1 MAFRRPGETHKK
13 GAFMNKFPVGSEWVK
28 VDLHLHTPSSF
39 DYKNKSITDD
49 DIINKLNENDVKL
62 AVITDHHRI
71 DIKRIENLQSLGNK
85 KGITIL
91 PGIELRSELGGSES
105 IHFIGIFSD
114 QIKLDDINTELQAKL
129 NIKDSDISE
138 KGDQI
143 IYCTL
148 KDASHLIHD
157 LGGIISIHAGD
168 KKNSIENITNALP
181 YKMAQKGDIAELI
194 DIFEMGKR
202 EDELDYKKYVFPSIG
217 RIVPMILAPDNH
229 KISEYNADRITWIK
243 ANPTFE
249 GLKQILYEPESRVS
263 TLINKPDEKLPYQI
277 IKKVKFIDK
286 SNKYNN
292 FENEWIHL
300 NQNLNS
306 IIGGKSSGKSLLLYH
321 IAKTIDENR
330 INEINEDKNTG
341 LIKYDYEDNDDF
353 DFQVE
358 WTDDVS
364 YTLKTKNKPNR
375 PITYIPQMYLNR
387 LAEDKKDELNVLVE
401 GMLTESNEGYKT
413 VRFEIAE
420 KIKIIRNSIQNEIN
434 KYFDIK
440 HELEIKNDEL
450 KELGDNEAIKKSIQN
465 ITDEIQKLREES
477 KFAKEDED
485 VYRSLTEKLGKTTNE
500 ISTNEYEIRTL
511 EEAKRQ
517 ISMVFDGIK
526 KNLGGAFVDN
536 LVSSAAINRNE
547 IIETIKGIIS
557 RIVSTFDPIVIERTE
572 KEFSIID
579 LRNENLEINK
589 KKKEEIQVSLKPY
602 LEKVKNQEQYLK
614 LQKKLADEQTK
625 QKNIEDKGK
634 EISELEKKINI
645 KKIIEYYK
653 DIFNEYETIITKNS
667 EYKNIPDTDN
677 LELSSSV
684 QFDLE
689 RFNELLIERI
699 NKKNSVTSQ
708 LGNYFDEDG
717 WYIFESNGHVGNI
730 DKMLN
735 RILAVYVKLKTGITE
750 KDIIEAL
757 LEDYFYIDYNLIQDN
772 EELLKM
778 SPGKRGIIL
787 FQLFL
792 HLSKSTNPILID
804 QPEDNLD
811 NRTVYQELNDFIK
824 AKKTKRQIV
833 IVSHNP
839 NLVVSTDS
847 ENVIVANQEGQNKSA
862 TNKKCRFEYVSGS
875 LECTYKDD
883 SQKGILNTMGIR
895 EHVCEILEGGKT
907 AFEKRENKYGFV
919 KIK

>member
-811 NRTVYQELNDFIK
+811 NENCISGIK
-824 AKKTKRQIV
+824 
-833 IVSHNP
+833 
-839 NLVVSTDS
+839 
-847 ENVIVANQEGQNKSA
+847 
-862 TNKKCRFEYVSGS
+862 
-875 LECTYKDD
+875 
-883 SQKGILNTMGIR
+883 
-895 EHVCEILEGGKT
+895 
-907 AFEKRENKYGFV
+907 
-919 KIK
+919 